1 MVVVTHKDAHTAM
14 AIPMMGYVL
23 ALTFPIY
30 VNLFQ
35 KERMDAHRVS
45 AVGIAPTEDK
55 LELSIEG
62 GKAVSQTHIEQV
74 SAR

>member
-1 MVVVTHKDAHTAM
+1 M

-35 KERMDAHRVS
+35 KERMDSHRVS

-55 LELSIEG
+55 LELSTEEG
-62 GKAVSQTHIEQV
+62 KRGSQTHIEQV